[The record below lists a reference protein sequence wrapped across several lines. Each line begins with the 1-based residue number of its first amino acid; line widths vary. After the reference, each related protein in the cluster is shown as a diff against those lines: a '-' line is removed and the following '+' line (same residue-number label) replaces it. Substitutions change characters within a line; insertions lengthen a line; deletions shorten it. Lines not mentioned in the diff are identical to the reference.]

1 MDMDD
6 NSLAGRAVI
15 VTGAAGGIGAA
26 TARALAGRG
35 AHLVLVDRAADPLTA
50 LAAELGPDTI
60 ALACDITSESDMAR
74 MAQVTL
80 DRWGRIDA
88 LVAAAGIL
96 RTGGQPRPVADT
108 SFDEWRQ
115 IIDVNLTG
123 TFLSNRAVLGAMLT
137 QRRGDIVNL
146 SSVSGRQGRAFDGPY
161 AASKFGIIGLS
172 ESLSEAVSRDGVR
185 VQTVLPDAV
194 DTGLWDQSGTTAL
207 KPRAMLT
214 PDHVA
219 AFILYL
225 LGLPRDVYLLNPVIA
240 PVALRGRKGSGGK
253 PAPTP
258 APSTPESPT

>member
-1 MDMDD
+1 MNMDE

-26 TARALAGRG
+26 TARALAAKG
-35 AHLVLVDRAADPLTA
+35 AHLVLVDRAAEPLAA
-50 LAAELGPDTI
+50 LAAELGGE
-60 ALACDITSESDMAR
+60 ALALPSDVTSESDMAR

-108 SFDEWRQ
+108 SFAEWRQ

-123 TFLSNRAVLGAMLT
+123 TFLSNRAVLAAMLA
-137 QRRGDIVNL
+137 QRRGDIINL

-172 ESLSEAVSRDGVR
+172 ESLSEEVSRDGVR

-194 DTGLWDQSGTTAL
+194 DTGLWDQSGTVAL
-207 KPRAMLT
+207 KPRAMLK

-225 LGLPRDVYLLNPVIA
+225 LSLPRDAYLLNSVIA
-240 PVALRGRKGSGGK
+240 PVPLRGRRGGGQAK
-253 PAPTP
+253 AV
-258 APSTPESPT
+258 PEQAS